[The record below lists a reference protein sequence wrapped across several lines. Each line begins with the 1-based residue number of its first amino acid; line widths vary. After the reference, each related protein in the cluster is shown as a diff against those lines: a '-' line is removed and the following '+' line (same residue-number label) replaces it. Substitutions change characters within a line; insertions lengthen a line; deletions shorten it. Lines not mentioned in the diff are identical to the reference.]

1 MPRGA
6 AGALQRFMH
15 FFLPKEEEFF
25 GLFAEM
31 ADKAHEGA
39 QLLQK
44 MVGEYPAGAEE
55 AMAAID
61 AVEHEVDTL
70 RHNCIQR
77 LHDTFVT
84 PILLDRT
91 DIFDLGDMLD
101 DIVDFTKAAADRMVF
116 YKVKEVPEAIRGLA
130 GIFVECTADLK
141 DACACLEKLKPN
153 ECAFVA
159 RVNGLENQAD
169 HLLKQGLADLFE
181 NQSDPVE
188 IIKWKE
194 IYDYIEEAIDHCEDT
209 ANLIQGALVKNS

>member
-31 ADKAHEGA
+31 ADKAHDGA
-39 QLLQK
+39 LLLQK
-44 MVGEYPAGAEE
+44 MVGEYPEGAEE

-61 AVEHEVDTL
+61 AVEDEVDSL
-70 RHNCIQR
+70 RHECIQR

-84 PILLDRT
+84 PILFDRQ

-116 YKVKEVPEAIRGLA
+116 YKVKAVPEAIIGLA
-130 GIFVECTADLK
+130 GVFVECTTELK
-141 DACACLEKLKPN
+141 EACACLDKLKPD
-153 ECAFVA
+153 ECTFVH
-159 RVNGLENQAD
+159 RVNDWENQAD

-181 NQSDPVE
+181 RESDPVE
-188 IIKWKE
+188 VIKWKE

-209 ANLIQGALVKNS
+209 ANLIQGALVKNF

>member
-1 MPRGA
+1 MSRGA

-31 ADKAHEGA
+31 AAKAHDA
-39 QLLQK
+39 SQLLQK
-44 MVGEYPAGAEE
+44 MVNEYPAGAEE

-61 AVEHEVDTL
+61 AVEDEVDDL
-70 RHNCIQR
+70 RHECIQR

-116 YKVKEVPEAIRGLA
+116 YKVREVPQAIRDLA
-130 GIFVECTADLK
+130 GIFVECTAELK
-141 DACACLEKLKPN
+141 EACACLDKLKPD
-153 ECAFVA
+153 ECTFVH
-159 RVNGLENQAD
+159 RVNDWENQAD
-169 HLLKQGLADLFE
+169 HILKQGLADLFRDE
-181 NQSDPVE
+181 AAPVE

-194 IYDYIEEAIDHCEDT
+194 IYDYLEEAIDHTEDT